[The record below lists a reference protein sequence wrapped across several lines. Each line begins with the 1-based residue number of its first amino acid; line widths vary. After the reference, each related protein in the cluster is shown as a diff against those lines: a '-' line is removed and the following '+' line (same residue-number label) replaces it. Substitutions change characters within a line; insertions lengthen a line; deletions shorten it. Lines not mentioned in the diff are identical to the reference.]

1 MKRKFLLVSL
11 LLAIASGAVIH
22 AHQERGI
29 GPGILWRRYTVKD
42 EEFSVILP
50 MLPAMATT
58 RVARKSDNK
67 IRLEKRLLTANDGV
81 YYRITAFEN
90 PKPKQSLEQ
99 LIDELG
105 LTGEF
110 EFDPASKRRLSKDG
124 FKGIEYS
131 ATEKSPTA
139 IVQFFAT
146 ENHFYRFI
154 ASGTG
159 IGRSDVTQFFS
170 SIKLGRDPEGIAI
183 SDGPGAPIGTQAP
196 SSGEAYTGKAVDVKA
211 RLLTHPEPRYTEDAR
226 KNGITGVVVLKV
238 VFAGNG
244 KVQNIR
250 IISGLPYGL
259 TEQAIIAA
267 RQIKFTPAMKNG
279 KPVSMWMQ
287 LEYNFAP

>member
-1 MKRKFLLVSL
+1 MNRIFLSLSL
-11 LLAIASGAVIH
+11 LLAIASGAVIE
-22 AHQERGI
+22 AQEIGF
-29 GPGILWRRYTVKD
+29 GPGILSRRFTVKD

-50 MLPAMATT
+50 TLPAMATT

-67 IRLEKRLLTANDGV
+67 IRLEKRLFTASDGV

-90 PKPKQSLEQ
+90 PKPKQSLDQ
-99 LIDELG
+99 FIDEVG

-110 EFDPASKRRLSKDG
+110 EFDPASKRRLTKDG

-131 ATEKSPTA
+131 ATEKTPA
-139 IVQFFAT
+139 AVVQFFAT

-159 IGRSDVTQFFS
+159 LGQGEVTQFFS
-170 SIKLGRDPEGIAI
+170 SIKLGRDPEGVAV
-183 SDGPGAPIGTQAP
+183 SDGPGAPIGIQAP
-196 SSGEAYTGKAVDVKA
+196 SSGEAYTGKEVDVKA
-211 RLLTHPEPRYTEDAR
+211 RLLTHPAPRYTEDAR
-226 KNGITGVVVLKV
+226 KNRIMGVVVLKV
-238 VFAGNG
+238 VFASNG

-250 IISGLPYGL
+250 VISGLPYGL

-279 KPVSMWMQ
+279 KRVSMWMQ
-287 LEYNFAP
+287 LEYNFNL